1 MEKNLKNAM
10 IAISL
15 VGFVISLY
23 LTAYHYAGIPLIC
36 QNSGIINCANV
47 LNSQYAYILGIPVA
61 LLGLAFF
68 IVEIALVMHWK
79 ERGMMLLWNMLGLGF
94 VIYFLYAE
102 YSIGN
107 ICEYCT
113 IVHLAVISLLLL
125 SAYDFAKS

>member
-125 SAYDFAKS
+125 SAYNFAKS

>member
-15 VGFVISLY
+15 IGFVISLY

>member
-1 MEKNLKNAM
+1 M

-125 SAYDFAKS
+125 SAYNFAKS